1 MRLKL
6 TLVQRLF
13 AAALLC
19 FAVVSGAG
27 VELVRW
33 QFLDNFAD
41 TLPRPRDPRVD
52 ALAQA
57 LAGLY
62 AQHGDWSFLSADPAL
77 RTTWLRARVAAGSA
91 TPEPD
96 TLADRLALRDAQGH
110 LLAGVAASPW
120 LVAATS
126 IDAFGTPLVVDGHA
140 VGELVLAQAQRPED
154 DLAVAFLIARQG
166 RLGVAALLGVLACVA
181 AAAGLAA
188 SFRRPVRQLVDGARQ
203 LEAGDFDAR
212 LPATRSDEL
221 GELARS
227 FNHLAAT
234 LGDTERSRRQWM
246 ADTSH
251 ELRTPL
257 AVLRGQLEALQ
268 DGVRSATPEHVATM
282 RAQVL
287 ALTRLVD
294 DLQALT
300 PLPLTRGP
308 VDAWAIVAEAA
319 AAFEDR
325 FRAAG
330 LSVQL
335 DEPAQRALV
344 AGDAGRL
351 HQVFVNL
358 LENSVRHTDAGGR
371 IAISVADDARMLRI
385 AIDDTAPGVPAD
397 ALGRLGERFFRVD
410 ASRSRRSGGTGLGL
424 AVSRQIVEAH
434 GGQLLFEASPLGGL
448 RAVVALPLP
457 A

>member
-6 TLVQRLF
+6 TLGQRLF

-19 FAVVSGAG
+19 CAVVSGAG

-41 TLPRPRDPRVD
+41 NAPRPRDPRLD
-52 ALAQA
+52 E
-57 LAGLY
+57 LAGSLASLY
-62 AQHGDWSFLSADPAL
+62 AQHHDWSFLPADPAL
-77 RTTWLRARVAAGSA
+77 RTAWLRERIAAGSTA
-91 TPEPD
+91 PEPAAI
-96 TLADRLALRDAQGH
+96 ADRLALRDAQH
-110 LLAGVAASPW
+110 RVLAGVAASPW
-120 LVAATS
+120 LVAVTS
-126 IDAFGTPLVVDGHA
+126 IDGLGAPLIVDGRA

-154 DLAVAFLIARQG
+154 DQAVAFLIARQG
-166 RLGVAALLGVLACVA
+166 RLGVAALLGVLACVV

-203 LEAGDFDAR
+203 LEAGRFDAR
-212 LPATRSDEL
+212 LPATRGDEL

-234 LGDTERSRRQWM
+234 LGDAERSRRQWM

-268 DGVRSATPEHVATM
+268 DGVRTATPEHVATM
-282 RAQVL
+282 LAQVL

-300 PLPLTRGP
+300 PLPLALGP
-308 VDAWAIVAEAA
+308 VDAWAVAADAA
-319 AAFEDR
+319 AAFDDR
-325 FRAAG
+325 LRAAG
-330 LSVQL
+330 LVVQF
-335 DEPAQRALV
+335 DESAGRTVV

-371 IAISVADDARMLRI
+371 VAISAASDAQMLRI
-385 AIDDTAPGVPAD
+385 AIDDSAPGVPPH

-410 ASRSRRSGGTGLGL
+410 ASRSRRSGGSGLGL

-434 GGQLLFEASPLGGL
+434 GGQLSFEASPLGGL
-448 RAVVALPLP
+448 RVVVVLPVL